1 MEDLALF
8 PSQVH
13 NAYQSGVYITGK
25 IIREF
30 PPTRLNCLGRM
41 SQPVWELAF
50 KRKELPV
57 LAVLFLSA
65 KVSSS

>member
-1 MEDLALF
+1 MEELALF
-8 PSQVH
+8 LSQVH
-13 NAYQSGVYITGK
+13 NAHQSGVYIAGK
-25 IIREF
+25 IIGEF
-30 PPTRLNCLGRM
+30 PPKKWNCLGRM